1 MNSEIKLN
9 ETIDMLWV
17 HRKTQSGSR
26 RLTSFLERNSGYG
39 LGSEDIEVLGYVYAL
54 LGDHRFLVGPELS
67 LEEYLTFIRRYYLV
81 ALSRTPMASGPTA
94 GIPQAGIW
102 LVS

>member
-1 MNSEIKLN
+1 MGPPENTEWKPKTDLIPGA
-9 ETIDMLWV
+9 EFRLW
-17 HRKTQSGSR
+17 
-26 RLTSFLERNSGYG
+26 